1 MLPLVF
7 LHSDPKR
14 NQPGVKTTPLHL
26 ALDKQSPLA
35 FDIMLGL
42 LSEQTKV
49 CVTQHLLDRLGDIVD
64 IESKV
69 VLDFFNNCFF
79 ATDQFCEPMAI
90 EWDDDDTEQLFVNVP
105 TSYLTKE
112 FIQSFA
118 PGGDADEPEEEEP
131 QS

>member
-26 ALDKQSPLA
+26 ALDQQSPLA

-90 EWDDDDTEQLFVNVP
+90 EWDDDDTE
-105 TSYLTKE
+105 
-112 FIQSFA
+112 
-118 PGGDADEPEEEEP
+118 
-131 QS
+131 